1 MREVIVD
8 EHYVR
13 PELGSQVCIHEHAA
27 QPVHDGEIESLSQ
40 SI

>member
-8 EHYVR
+8 EHYMICSIR
-13 PELGSQVCIHEHAA
+13 PEL
-27 QPVHDGEIESLSQ
+27 VHHGEVESLSQ